1 MFKRGNT
8 KYQHKHSSSGGK
20 MKQDFFWLYA
30 SIDDIIDIEPYTNE
44 VDKSND
50 GTDVTPIFNDSAES
64 SSEHTE

>member
-1 MFKRGNT
+1 
-8 KYQHKHSSSGGK
+8 

-50 GTDVTPIFNDSAES
+50 GKDVASICNDSTES

>member
-1 MFKRGNT
+1 
-8 KYQHKHSSSGGK
+8 

-50 GTDVTPIFNDSAES
+50 GTDATDPLNKGSTQRRAERG
-64 SSEHTE
+64 

>member
-1 MFKRGNT
+1 
-8 KYQHKHSSSGGK
+8 

-30 SIDDIIDIEPYTNE
+30 SIDDIIDIVPYINE

-50 GTDVTPIFNDSAES
+50 GTDVTPICNDSAES

>member
-1 MFKRGNT
+1 
-8 KYQHKHSSSGGK
+8 

-44 VDKSND
+44 V
-50 GTDVTPIFNDSAES
+50 E